1 MESVLGY
8 LQDAFADFNQLEFE
22 LAYLAATEG
31 LLGLTDR
38 DQQHY
43 DALTPQYLK
52 KLLSAYRYYRQKLLN
67 KHANIELEAS
77 LEQIQSTKPKPTP
90 AEQLDFDKQFVILA
104 FNNITSGI
112 GAIGLNKIY
121 DILYKYNL
129 ITFSEDRKKAFHQ
142 AAVDAI
148 TRDAKKDTRAKTVIQ
163 AFDQNLEFGTTNVL
177 QEAKRIAIRTLF
189 YEMREQEVSPEQMF
203 EGVEPVIPSAKIN
216 TKVDSKAPQQDTHK
230 DAPQDVKNNR
240 SQPN

>member
-1 MESVLGY
+1 MESNLTY
-8 LQDAFADFNQLEFE
+8 LQDFFSDFNLLEFE
-22 LAYLAATEG
+22 LAYVAGTEG
-31 LLGLTDR
+31 LLNLTDR
-38 DQQHY
+38 ERQHY
-43 DALTPQYLK
+43 DALTPSFLK
-52 KLLSAYRYYRQKLLN
+52 PMLSAYRYYRQKLLN

-77 LEQIQSTKPKPTP
+77 LEQIQSTKPEPTP
-90 AEQLDFDKQFVILA
+90 AEQLAFDKQFVILA

-148 TRDAKKDTRAKTVIQ
+148 TRDSKKDTRAKTVIQ

-189 YEMREQEVSPEQMF
+189 YEMREQEVAPEQMF
-203 EGVEPVIPSAKIN
+203 EGIEPVIPSAKIN
-216 TKVDSKAPQQDTHK
+216 TKVDSKDTMR
-230 DAPQDVKNNR
+230 DAKNNQ